1 MNFGG
6 DCMDKRMIVPDEI
19 SLELY
24 LKDISK
30 SVTLSPEEEYKLA
43 VRIKRGDKKALERLI
58 KANLRFVVSVARNYQ
73 NQGLPLGELISEG
86 NLGLIQAA
94 KRFDEKRNFKFISY
108 AVWWIRQAILR
119 ALADRSR
126 ITRVP
131 LNRIGIIHKV
141 GKTQCRLEQKLRR
154 LPSVE
159 EIADELGLQESE
171 VLAIQKIGNRYLSL
185 DTPVQADEGSMLIDL
200 LQDEEQESPD
210 HNLIEMSMQ
219 EGVNRI
225 LDTLNDREKRVLKL
239 YFGVGEDTPHTLD
252 EIGKRLHLTRERV
265 RQIKEKAIH
274 RLKNS
279 YRNRTLKAFT
289 DT

>member
-1 MNFGG
+1 MER
-6 DCMDKRMIVPDEI
+6 KMIIPDET

-24 LKDISK
+24 LKEISK
-30 SVTLSPEEEYKLA
+30 NEALPAEEEARLA
-43 VRIKRGDKKALERLI
+43 VKIRAGDKKALEKLI

-141 GKTQCRLEQKLRR
+141 GRTQCKLEQRFRR
-154 LPSVE
+154 VPTAE
-159 EIADELGLQESE
+159 EIAQELGLAEE
-171 VLAIQKIGNRYLSL
+171 EITAIQKIGNRYLSL
-185 DTPVQADEGSMLIDL
+185 DTPVQTDDSSQLIDL
-200 LQDEEQESPD
+200 LHDENQELPD
-210 HNLIEMSMQ
+210 SNLIEISMQ
-219 EGVNRI
+219 NGINKV
-225 LDTLNDREKRVLKL
+225 LDTLNDREKTVLKL
-239 YFGVGEDTPHTLD
+239 YFGVGEDTAHTLD

-265 RQIKEKAIH
+265 RQIKEKAIY

-279 YRNRTLKAFT
+279 YRNRCLKMFT
-289 DT
+289 D

>member
-1 MNFGG
+1 ME
-6 DCMDKRMIVPDEI
+6 KRMIIPDET

-24 LKDISK
+24 LKEISRNQA
-30 SVTLSPEEEYKLA
+30 LSAEEEAQLA
-43 VRIKRGDKKALERLI
+43 VKIKVGDKKALEKLI

-141 GKTQCRLEQKLRR
+141 GRTQSRLEQKFRR
-154 LPSVE
+154 MPTME
-159 EIADELGLQESE
+159 EIAQELGLAESD
-171 VLAIQKIGNRYLSL
+171 VLEIQKIGNRYLSL
-185 DTPVQADEGSMLIDL
+185 DTPVQADDSSELIDL
-200 LQDEEQESPD
+200 LQDENQEMPD
-210 HNLIEMSMQ
+210 TRLIEMSMQ
-219 EGVNRI
+219 EGISKI
-225 LDTLNDREKRVLKL
+225 LDTLNDREKSVLKL

-279 YRNRTLKAFT
+279 YRSRCLKVFT
-289 DT
+289 D

>member
-1 MNFGG
+1 
-6 DCMDKRMIVPDEI
+6 MIIPDET

-30 SVTLSPEEEYKLA
+30 NAALSAEEEAKLA
-43 VRIKRGDKKALERLI
+43 VRIKKGDRKALEKLI
-58 KANLRFVVSVARNYQ
+58 NANLRFVVSVARNYQ

-141 GKTQCRLEQKLRR
+141 GRTQSKLEQRFRR
-154 LPSVE
+154 MPTLD
-159 EIADELGLQESE
+159 EIAKELGLAESE
-171 VLAIQKIGNRYLSL
+171 VIEIQKIGNRYLSL
-185 DTPVQADEGSMLIDL
+185 DTPVQADDSSQLIDL
-200 LQDEEQESPD
+200 LQDENQEMPD
-210 HNLIEMSMQ
+210 SRLIEMSMQ
-219 EGVNRI
+219 EGVNKI
-225 LDTLNDREKRVLKL
+225 LDTLNDREKKVLQL
-239 YFGVGEDTPHTLD
+239 YFGVGEETPHTLD
-252 EIGKRLHLTRERV
+252 EIGRRLHLTRERV

-279 YRNRTLKAFT
+279 YRSRSLKVFT
-289 DT
+289 D

>member
-1 MNFGG
+1 ME
-6 DCMDKRMIVPDEI
+6 KRMIIPDEN

-30 SVTLSPEEEYKLA
+30 NEALSAEEEARLA
-43 VRIKRGDKKALERLI
+43 IRIKQGDKKALEKLI

-141 GKTQCRLEQKLRR
+141 GRTQSRLEQKFRR
-154 LPSVE
+154 VPTMG
-159 EIADELGLQESE
+159 EIAQELGLQESE
-171 VLAIQKIGNRYLSL
+171 VLEIQKIGNRYLSL
-185 DTPVQADEGSMLIDL
+185 DTPVQADDSSVLIDL
-200 LQDEEQESPD
+200 LHDENQELPD
-210 HNLIEMSMQ
+210 SKLIEMSMQ
-219 EGVNRI
+219 EGVNKI
-225 LDTLNDREKRVLKL
+225 LDTLNEREKRVLKL

-279 YRNRTLKAFT
+279 YRSRCLKVFT
-289 DT
+289 EFNG

>member
-1 MNFGG
+1 ME
-6 DCMDKRMIVPDEI
+6 KRMIIPDET

-24 LKDISK
+24 LKEISRNQA
-30 SVTLSPEEEYKLA
+30 LPAEEEAQLA
-43 VRIKRGDKKALERLI
+43 VRIKVGDKKALEKLI

-141 GKTQCRLEQKLRR
+141 GRTQSRLEQKFRR
-154 LPSVE
+154 MPTME
-159 EIADELGLQESE
+159 EIAQELGLAESD
-171 VLAIQKIGNRYLSL
+171 VLEIQKIGNRYLSL
-185 DTPVQADEGSMLIDL
+185 DTPVQADDSSELIDL
-200 LQDEEQESPD
+200 LQDENQEMPD
-210 HNLIEMSMQ
+210 TRLIEMSMQ
-219 EGVNRI
+219 EGVSKI
-225 LDTLNDREKRVLKL
+225 LDTLNDREKKVLKL

-265 RQIKEKAIH
+265 RQIKEKAIY

-279 YRNRTLKAFT
+279 YRSRCLKVFT
-289 DT
+289 D

>member
-1 MNFGG
+1 MER
-6 DCMDKRMIVPDEI
+6 KMIIPDET

-24 LKDISK
+24 LKEISK
-30 SVTLSPEEEYKLA
+30 NSALPAEEEAQLA
-43 VRIKRGDKKALERLI
+43 VKIRIGDKKALEKLI

-141 GKTQCRLEQKLRR
+141 GRTQSKLEQRFRR
-154 LPSVE
+154 VPTIE
-159 EIADELGLQESE
+159 EIAQELDIAEDEI
-171 VLAIQKIGNRYLSL
+171 VAIQKIANRYLSL
-185 DTPVQADEGSMLIDL
+185 DTPVQSDDSSQLIDL
-200 LQDEEQESPD
+200 LHDENQELPD
-210 HNLIEMSMQ
+210 TKLVEVSMQ
-219 EGVNRI
+219 NGISKV
-225 LDTLNDREKRVLKL
+225 LDTLNDREKKVLKL
-239 YFGVGEDTPHTLD
+239 YFGVGEETAHTLD

-265 RQIKEKAIH
+265 RQIKEKAIY

-279 YRNRTLKAFT
+279 YRSRYLKVLQT
-289 DT
+289 DLSN

>member
-1 MNFGG
+1 MER
-6 DCMDKRMIVPDEI
+6 RMIIPDET

-30 SVTLSPEEEYKLA
+30 NAALSAEDEAKLA
-43 VRIKRGDKKALERLI
+43 VRIKKGDRKALEKLI

-141 GKTQCRLEQKLRR
+141 GRTQSRLEQKYRR
-154 LPSVE
+154 MPTLE
-159 EIADELGLQESE
+159 EIAKELGLAESE
-171 VLAIQKIGNRYLSL
+171 VIEIQKIGNRYLSL
-185 DTPVQADEGSMLIDL
+185 DTPVQADDSSQLIDL
-200 LQDEEQESPD
+200 LQDENQEMPD
-210 HNLIEMSMQ
+210 SRLIEMSMQ
-219 EGVNRI
+219 EGVNKI
-225 LDTLNDREKRVLKL
+225 LDTLNEREKKVLQL

-252 EIGKRLHLTRERV
+252 EIGRRLHLTRERV

-279 YRNRTLKAFT
+279 YRSRSLKVFT
-289 DT
+289 D

>member
-1 MNFGG
+1 MER
-6 DCMDKRMIVPDEI
+6 RMIIPDET

-30 SVTLSPEEEYKLA
+30 NTALSAEDEAKLA
-43 VRIKRGDKKALERLI
+43 VRIKKGDRKALEKLI

-141 GKTQCRLEQKLRR
+141 GRTQSKLEQKFRR
-154 LPSVE
+154 MPTLE
-159 EIADELGLQESE
+159 EIAKELGLAESE
-171 VLAIQKIGNRYLSL
+171 VIEIQKIGNRYLSL
-185 DTPVQADEGSMLIDL
+185 DTPVQADDSSQLIDL
-200 LQDEEQESPD
+200 LQDENQEMPD
-210 HNLIEMSMQ
+210 SRLIEMSMQ
-219 EGVNRI
+219 EGVNKI
-225 LDTLNDREKRVLKL
+225 LDTLNDREKKVLQL
-239 YFGVGEDTPHTLD
+239 YFGVGEETPHTLD
-252 EIGKRLHLTRERV
+252 EIGRRLHLTRERV

-279 YRNRTLKAFT
+279 YRSRSLKVFT
-289 DT
+289 D